1 MNSFRKMGTHILFEA
16 KKLQEHSES
25 QIKRKE
31 PGIQKLA
38 KKYNDI
44 CAELENMIKRKE
56 SPRGACA
63 PHRIATDGLFKLD
76 VDDDIWQ
83 DVGLDDMDLSSGREI
98 PQWLGDEGVRK
109 GIKSL
114 LELDRCQEEL
124 QRLSHERSAMQEWF
138 AEEWKCV
145 VKAMQSEQN
154 EDVIYQLEL
163 HAYNLACLCNTWQD
177 KVRLVIP
184 HKTMD
189 SSWGPTVEELA
200 QTRKWELS
208 EMTMENEIDGEEE
221 DESDDDEDQ
230 EEDGEEQELL
240 EAVEMVAL
248 SDEFRNSY
256 MQ

>member
-1 MNSFRKMGTHILFEA
+1 M
-16 KKLQEHSES
+16 
-25 QIKRKE
+25 
-31 PGIQKLA
+31 
-38 KKYNDI
+38 
-44 CAELENMIKRKE
+44 
-56 SPRGACA
+56 
-63 PHRIATDGLFKLD
+63 
-76 VDDDIWQ
+76 
-83 DVGLDDMDLSSGREI
+83 
-98 PQWLGDEGVRK
+98 RK

-189 SSWGPTVEELA
+189 SSWGPTVTSVTHLDQAISLDIFVKTCVVLGPLA
-200 QTRKWELS
+200 IYFFALGRKYIIVLDEKCL
-208 EMTMENEIDGEEE
+208 TMNILTGNIWVVI
-221 DESDDDEDQ
+221 
-230 EEDGEEQELL
+230 L
-240 EAVEMVAL
+240 
-248 SDEFRNSY
+248 R
-256 MQ
+256 

>member
-1 MNSFRKMGTHILFEA
+1 
-16 KKLQEHSES
+16 
-25 QIKRKE
+25 
-31 PGIQKLA
+31 
-38 KKYNDI
+38 
-44 CAELENMIKRKE
+44 
-56 SPRGACA
+56 
-63 PHRIATDGLFKLD
+63 
-76 VDDDIWQ
+76 
-83 DVGLDDMDLSSGREI
+83 
-98 PQWLGDEGVRK
+98 
-109 GIKSL
+109 L

-138 AEEWKCV
+138 AEEWNCV

-163 HAYNLACLCNTWQD
+163 HAYTLACLCNIWQD

-189 SSWGPTVEELA
+189 SSWGPTVEQLA
-200 QTRKWELS
+200 WPRKWELS

-221 DESDDDEDQ
+221 GESDEDDDEDQ
-230 EEDGEEQELL
+230 EDDGEEQELL

-256 MQ
+256 